1 MAGHLSIGWEE
12 CCERTAH
19 RTPLPLQRQEYIHI
33 LTGMSPSSRVAERQR
48 SSRTMRVKNLS
59 LRRDFQPLVAH
70 EAASYWLWH
79 LGG

>member
-1 MAGHLSIGWEE
+1 
-12 CCERTAH
+12 
-19 RTPLPLQRQEYIHI
+19 
-33 LTGMSPSSRVAERQR
+33 
-48 SSRTMRVKNLS
+48 MRVKNLS